1 MSETRLWK
9 LGAIV
14 VIIALVL
21 GTWFLGISP
30 RLDEASQAHESR
42 SAVELQNLAH
52 EATLAALEK
61 EAENFTKLEGDLA
74 DLRTAVPSG
83 AGLPLLIDQL
93 NSLAAET
100 GVVIEQ
106 LTAGDP
112 VAYVHPDAAD
122 GTSGVEE
129 DVELVAARAG
139 IAPESLLVVPIGL
152 RVAGTYDNVMN
163 FVDGLQRGDRLAL
176 VHGLNLTTG
185 PATGASQVVMEVT
198 AQTFV
203 LLEDPP
209 KPAATGEESVSEG
222 VAAG

>member
-9 LGAIV
+9 FGAIV
-14 VIIALVL
+14 LIIALVL
-21 GTWFLGISP
+21 GTWFLAISP
-30 RLDEASQAHESR
+30 RLDEASQANENR
-42 SAVELQNLAH
+42 SAVEMQNLTH

-61 EAENFTKLEGDLA
+61 DAKNFNKFEDELA
-74 DLRTAVPSG
+74 DLRVAVPSG

-106 LTAGDP
+106 LTASDP
-112 VAYVHPDAAD
+112 VAYVHPVAAD

-129 DVELVAARAG
+129 DTELVAARAG
-139 IAPESLLVVPIGL
+139 IAPERLLVVPIGL
-152 RVAGTYDNVMN
+152 RVAGAYDNVMG
-163 FVDGLQRGDRLAL
+163 FVDGLQHGDRIAL

-185 PATGASQVVMEVT
+185 PATGTSQVVLEIT

-203 LLEDPP
+203 LLENPP
-209 KPAATGEESVSEG
+209 TPAVTNEEPVSEG